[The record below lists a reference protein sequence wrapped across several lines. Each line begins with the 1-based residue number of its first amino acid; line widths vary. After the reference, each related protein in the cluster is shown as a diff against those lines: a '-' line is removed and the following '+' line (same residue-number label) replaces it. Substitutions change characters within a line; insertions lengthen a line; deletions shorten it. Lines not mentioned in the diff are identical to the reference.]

1 MSSMPSGSLKLSVRA
16 YIAQEELIPPGTRV
30 LAALSGGADSVCLF
44 VLLRE
49 LSREIPFSL
58 RAVHVHHGLR
68 ESADRDLSYCEE
80 LCAKSGIP
88 LSVCRVDVRAALSCG
103 GGTEETA
110 RKLRYDA
117 FEEVCRAWE
126 EEEDLPAGSVR
137 IAAAH
142 HLEDQAETVLF
153 RLCRGS
159 SVRGLAGM
167 RSRAGR
173 IIRPLLSVTR
183 AQIEEE
189 LRARHLAWC
198 EDETNGDP
206 DFARNALRLQVF
218 PVLKE
223 KVNAA
228 SAQHMAAFAEEAALL
243 EDFLRQETDR
253 AMERCCPDGPGQ
265 VELKEL
271 LSCAP
276 ILRRHVL
283 YRCLSAAAG
292 REKDLEEAHV
302 VSLEKLCESS
312 GTGSLSMPG
321 QVLVQKRYGVLYF
334 LKEGAGMPAPDC
346 FPESACAYRISV
358 FPFSGQMEK
367 VPRGMYTKWFD
378 YDKIGTLPEFRTR
391 REGDRIVLETD
402 GTAKSLARFMLD
414 EKIPA
419 QLRGRMV
426 LPFRGQ
432 DVLWI
437 PGGRISAA
445 FRIGQ
450 DTKRVLELTCVP
462 EQRKISE
469 GGTDSS
475 WQKQSDN

>member
-334 LKEGAGMPAPDC
+334 LKEGTEMSAPDG

-391 REGDRIVLETD
+391 REGDRIILDTD
-402 GTAKSLARFMLD
+402 GTAKTLARYMLD

-419 QLRGRMV
+419 GLRGRMV
-426 LPFRGQ
+426 LPFCGQ

-437 PGGRISAA
+437 PGRRISAA
-445 FRIGQ
+445 FRIGE

-462 EQRKISE
+462 EPLKILE

-475 WQKQSDN
+475 WQKQSDS